1 MSFRTSLPRY
11 FAPLA
16 LLTLIGTSI
25 ATTALQASSDPKAAA
40 PKAPAPKPVKEV
52 LQLGEVRSLPGSLDA
67 MPLFNSNS
75 PEWIKTSGILLST
88 FPPTGKSTPAAHLNY
103 PLKGKFNLF
112 AHHFTHTPKD
122 LRTLY
127 IGVLVHNPGK
137 QAVTI
142 AIPAAASYQLEE
154 APFKNQPMMLEN
166 PKGEIFSGPGIRAVD
181 TVLRGQRQ
189 RDFPDRL
196 VIPPG
201 GYQMLLNHPI
211 PTQGLARPV
220 NGRSTFMRLQSS
232 GAIHVASLAL
242 FAPLDPKGQERSPTL
257 EDWRSLLDRG
267 QFAGPRDKTPTPL
280 NATSGALIYSR
291 VAGIQQGANWITQ
304 ITDPGKKTLALAP
317 AGRSIAYP
325 LSTLHR
331 GRLGTNQSQAGKLLV
346 RYGDTAYEAH
356 GNYATY
362 YDLTLPLQNRT
373 TQRQTV
379 AITLATPLKEDRLSQ
394 GTLRFRQPSLDFPYF
409 RGTVR
414 LRYRD
419 DAGQS
424 LTRYLHLWHRTG
436 QVVEPLIKL
445 NLKPQ
450 EQRSLRLDFY
460 YPPDATPP
468 QALLIETQK

>member
-1 MSFRTSLPRY
+1 MPTRNLLPHH

-16 LLTLIGTSI
+16 LLTLMGTGI
-25 ATTALQASSDPKAAA
+25 ATTALQTTANP
-40 PKAPAPKPVKEV
+40 PIKPTPQEI
-52 LQLGEVRSLPGSLDA
+52 LQPGEIRPLPGKLDG
-67 MPLFNSNS
+67 MRLFNSNS

-88 FPPTGKSTPAAHLNY
+88 FPTQGKTTPAAHLNF
-103 PLKGKFNLF
+103 PLTGEFNLF

-127 IGVLVHNPGK
+127 IGILVHNPGK
-137 QAVTI
+137 QPVAI

-154 APFKNQPMMLEN
+154 APFKNHPMLLEN

-189 RDFPDRL
+189 PIFPDRL

-201 GYQMLLNHPI
+201 EYRMLLNHPI
-211 PTQGLARPV
+211 PTKGLARPV
-220 NGRSTFMRLQSS
+220 NGRSTFMRLRSS
-232 GAIHVASLAL
+232 GNVYLASLAL
-242 FAPLDPKGQERSPTL
+242 FAPLNPQGQERSPTL
-257 EDWRSLLDRG
+257 QDWRSLLETG
-267 QFAGPRDKTPTPL
+267 HFAGPRDKTPTPL
-280 NATSGALIYSR
+280 EATSGPLIYSR
-291 VAGIQQGANWITQ
+291 VAGIQQGANWVTP
-304 ITDPGKKTLALAP
+304 ITDPGQRTLGLPAP
-317 AGRSIAYP
+317 GRSIAYP

-331 GRLGTNQSQAGKLLV
+331 GRLGTHQSQAGKLLV

-373 TQRQTV
+373 PQPQTV
-379 AITLATPLKEDRLSQ
+379 TITLATPLKEENLSK
-394 GTLRFRQPSLDFPYF
+394 GVLRFRQPSLDFPYF

-414 LRYRD
+414 LRYNND
-419 DAGQS
+419 LGKP

-436 QVVEPLIKL
+436 QVVEPLVKL

-450 EQRSLRLDFY
+450 EQRSVRLDFY

-468 QALLIETQK
+468 QALIVQTGDR